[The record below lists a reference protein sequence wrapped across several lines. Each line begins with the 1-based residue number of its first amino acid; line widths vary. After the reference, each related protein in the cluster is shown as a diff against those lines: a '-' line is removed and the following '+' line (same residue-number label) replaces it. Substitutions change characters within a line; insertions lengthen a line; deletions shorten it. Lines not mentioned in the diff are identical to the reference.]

1 MLVIVIPE
9 LRFAVARRLKLHPIR
24 IETSSK
30 IKNIIERQIQGV
42 ARRACPLFSL
52 QPLNFFAVTLKNCKI
67 VI

>member
-30 IKNIIERQIQGV
+30 IKNIIERDSGGSTEGM
-42 ARRACPLFSL
+42 PPF
-52 QPLNFFAVTLKNCKI
+52 FFATT
-67 VI
+67 